1 MYFAPSF
8 EPDENQNGIDRSDVG
23 HFCVRFSQRSPWKG
37 ECSMKQTRSPEKANI
52 LALIRSAQA
61 GDEAAFT
68 ELFSLYEH
76 LIDAQCAQYASS
88 APSEQEAR
96 SEALAALWRAISSY
110 DTVGSPV
117 AFGLYARICIGN
129 ALISAVRKWKRM
141 EKTLSLDSVEH
152 VVLPAGS
159 ESDPA
164 HYVQE
169 QEQYD
174 ALQARMRE
182 TLSPREQQIWIR
194 FVGGYSAT
202 EIARELRIEKKA
214 VENAIFRARRKLRR
228 MLLPN

>member
-1 MYFAPSF
+1 M
-8 EPDENQNGIDRSDVG
+8 N
-23 HFCVRFSQRSPWKG
+23 
-37 ECSMKQTRSPEKANI
+37 QTRNPEKANV

-76 LIDAQCAQYASS
+76 LIDAQCAQYVSS

-110 DTVGSPV
+110 DAESSPV

-141 EKTLSLDSVEH
+141 GRTLSLDSAEH
-152 VVLPAGS
+152 AVLPAGA

-164 HYVQE
+164 HYFLE

-174 ALQARMRE
+174 ALQARVRE
-182 TLSPREQQIWIR
+182 TLSSREQQIWIR
-194 FVGGYSAT
+194 FVGGYSAG
-202 EIARELRIEKKA
+202 EIAEELGCEKKS
-214 VENAIFRARRKLRR
+214 VENAIFRARRKLRQ
-228 MLLPN
+228 MLLPH